1 MTNSSHNISDITSA
15 TPRYPMVAADEPP
28 AIKIDLDA
36 EKVRSHIA
44 EGDEFVGELK
54 CRTGIRISGV
64 VRGSVN
70 CETGAVV
77 LESTGHVTGSIK
89 GQEKIFLDGKVG
101 EEGGQDAVKVST
113 PGLIVLMNNSV
124 VNADIEYGK
133 MATYGDMT
141 HNGNSR
147 KIQPTR

>member
-1 MTNSSHNISDITSA
+1 MNDRHNVAVITDAHLRQVDTDENSPQIT
-15 TPRYPMVAADEPP
+15 
-28 AIKIDLDA
+28 IDMDA

-44 EGDEFVGELK
+44 EGDEFVGDMNCK
-54 CRTGIRISGV
+54 TGVRISGT
-64 VRGSVN
+64 VRGSVK

-77 LESTGHVTGSIK
+77 LESTGHVTGSIV
-89 GQEKIFLDGKVG
+89 GQDKIFIDGKVG
-101 EEGGQDAVKVST
+101 NEEGDPGTKITS
-113 PGLIVLMNNSV
+113 PGLITLMTNAI